1 MKRSALPAVL
11 FVVACLACAPAR
23 EARAQAAPAA
33 AAGQQ
38 APAASPSPA
47 PAQAAAASPAP
58 TSMPASAQPAAPWHQ
73 PRPGLYTGGQPE
85 PVDWAALKALGVTM
99 VVNLRSD
106 AEMEGRN
113 EASEVAAAGMAYIGI
128 PVAGADAVNADNAR
142 RLWTLLKTSDAPV
155 FVHCASGNR
164 AGALLAIGA
173 AHSGGMTPEA
183 ALEFGRQ
190 AGLTSLEPVVR
201 ERLGMP
207 PPAAPAK
214 P

>member
-1 MKRSALPAVL
+1 MKRSALPAAL
-11 FVVACLACAPAR
+11 FAVAFLACAPER
-23 EARAQAAPAA
+23 EARAQVGPAA

-38 APAASPSPA
+38 ASASTQPAAA
-47 PAQAAAASPAP
+47 AQAAPVTSASASGQPAP
-58 TSMPASAQPAAPWHQ
+58 QWHQ
-73 PRPGLYTGGQPE
+73 PRPGLYTGGQPS
-85 PVDWAALKALGVTM
+85 PADWAALKAQGVTM
-99 VVNLRSD
+99 VVNLRPD
-106 AEMEGRN
+106 AEMAGRN
-113 EASEVAAAGMAYIGI
+113 EAAEVAAAGMAYIGI

-142 RLWTLLKTSDAPV
+142 RLWTLLKTSDRPV

-207 PPAAPAK
+207 PPAPAAPAK

>member
-11 FVVACLACAPAR
+11 FAVACLACAPVHDV
-23 EARAQAAPAA
+23 RAQAVPAA
-33 AAGQQ
+33 A
-38 APAASPSPA
+38 P
-47 PAQAAAASPAP
+47 
-58 TSMPASAQPAAPWHQ
+58 AQPAAPWHQ
-73 PRPGLYTGGQPE
+73 PRPGLYTGGQPA

-99 VVNLRSD
+99 VVNLRPD
-106 AEMEGRN
+106 AEMAGRN
-113 EASEVAAAGMAYIGI
+113 EAAEVAAAGMAYIGI

-183 ALEFGRQ
+183 ALEFGRK

-207 PPAAPAK
+207 APPPTAK

>member
-11 FVVACLACAPAR
+11 FAVACLACAPSP
-23 EARAQAAPAA
+23 ETHAQTVPAA
-33 AAGQQ
+33 AATQP
-38 APAASPSPA
+38 APAATPS
-47 PAQAAAASPAP
+47 
-58 TSMPASAQPAAPWHQ
+58 PWHQ
-73 PRPGLYTGGQPE
+73 PRPGLYTGGQPA

-99 VVNLRSD
+99 VVNLRPDS
-106 AEMEGRN
+106 EMAGRN
-113 EASEVAAAGMAYIGI
+113 EAAEVAAAGMAYIGI

-173 AHSGGMTPEA
+173 AHSGGMTPDA
-183 ALEFGRQ
+183 ALEFGRK

-207 PPAAPAK
+207 PQAPAAPPK